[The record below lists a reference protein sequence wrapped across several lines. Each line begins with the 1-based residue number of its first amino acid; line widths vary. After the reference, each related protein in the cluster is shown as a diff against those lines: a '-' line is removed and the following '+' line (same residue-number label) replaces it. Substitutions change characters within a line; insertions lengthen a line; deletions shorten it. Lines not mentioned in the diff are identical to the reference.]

1 MQNKSYVIEVNE
13 CDFYT
18 IYYAVKMLYRAANA
32 HEDEVK
38 RILDYLDEIIEKR
51 NEEAKKNDGN
61 NERKAYKM

>member
-18 IYYAVKMLYRAANA
+18 IYYAVKMLYRTANA

-51 NEEAKKNDGN
+51 NEEAKKNACTQKSK
-61 NERKAYKM
+61 RH